1 VTREKSREEPAGASG
16 TSITLEPLAILAAKG
31 HAPLWNPPIKQ
42 NRTAAMRIRLTPSER
57 EKVEA
62 AALVLALGPSSFAR
76 MATVKAAGGKAYA
89 APRRK
94 ADAHA
99 LALAAWTSQLARIG
113 KTVDELVKTRDA
125 GFDVSQLDVTEIRE
139 ALSSLRHVVLEF
151 NAKDGA

>member
-1 VTREKSREEPAGASG
+1 MKQSR
-16 TSITLEPLAILAAKG
+16 TS
-31 HAPLWNPPIKQ
+31 
-42 NRTAAMRIRLTPSER
+42 AMRIRLTPAER
-57 EKVEA
+57 EKIDA

-99 LALAAWTSQLARIG
+99 IALAAWTSQLARIG

-125 GFDVSQLDVTEIRE
+125 GFDVSQLDVTEIRT
-139 ALSSLRHVVLEF
+139 ALSALREAVLAF
-151 NAKDGA
+151 NVNDDA